1 MEIPDPVECQVVSRV
16 NRFVVE
22 VKMNRKLQKAYIN
35 NTGRLE
41 GYLAKGKRG
50 YCLWK
55 EGGKTEYRL
64 FAVRDGRYAAIIDT
78 QIHMKAFETALEGGM
93 IPWLSGCRILKRN
106 VRLNNSLID
115 YLIGADGELY
125 LEVKS
130 AVLKRNRMALYPDSP
145 SLRGRRHLEEILN
158 HVRAG
163 GKGAILFIAAVP
175 HIKAFKPNRRADRII
190 SGLIKKGKEYG
201 VIIKSIA
208 IYYSPIDNLIYLQNP
223 DLETKV

>member
-1 MEIPDPVECQVVSRV
+1 MELMEIPDPVECQVVSRV

-22 VKMNRKLQKAYIN
+22 VKMNRKLQKAHIN
-35 NTGRLE
+35 NTGR
-41 GYLAKGKRG
+41 
-50 YCLWK
+50 
-55 EGGKTEYRL
+55 
-64 FAVRDGRYAAIIDT
+64 
-78 QIHMKAFETALEGGM
+78 LEGGM

-145 SLRGRRHLEEILN
+145 SLRGRRHLEETLN